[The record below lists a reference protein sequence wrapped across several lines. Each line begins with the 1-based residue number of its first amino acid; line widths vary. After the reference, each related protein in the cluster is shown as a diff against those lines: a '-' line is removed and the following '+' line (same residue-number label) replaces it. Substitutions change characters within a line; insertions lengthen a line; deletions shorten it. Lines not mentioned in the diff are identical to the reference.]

1 MVGGQRK
8 TKKKAT
14 AKKMTM
20 MKTTMMKTTRG
31 IRSERALLIPVSEG

>member
-20 MKTTMMKTTRG
+20 MKTTRG